1 MNYINLTYFCIL
13 FHNSIELQLQHL
25 KSKKYCVWKESD
37 YIFNYPAK
45 NFIDKLTIIE
55 AILFSFLTVSS
66 VSK

>member
-13 FHNSIELQLQHL
+13 LHNSIELQLQHL